1 MLTFTS
7 IRLKHQ
13 LLHQSDSNKFLLPFI
28 KNRKLLVSFSALIC
42 F

>member
-13 LLHQSDSNKFLLPFI
+13 LLRQSDSNKFLLPFI
-28 KNRKLLVSFSALIC
+28 KNSKLLVSFSALIC